1 MRPAHIALLVAGL
14 LVLAISA
21 FGQAFV
27 PIETFSNYQV
37 EIKIMENGDARVTHR
52 ITIRNNDRDS
62 PIVPGIAYLN
72 VFNNQEKN
80 LEIED
85 ISATMANGSRLVHF
99 LQSRGDYFEIRF
111 ELWFPLGPQKEQ
123 EVVIEYTAKNFYP
136 KNGLFRTIQFPVG
149 ESTIP
154 IEKSRILLDS
164 PLAITYAP
172 DAQLENGKWS
182 WNLGTIPSGE
192 SKSIEFE
199 ASNVPLPQLPIKGA
213 YVFYSLVTIVGLI
226 VIVVTASWL
235 RKRRKRGGR

>member
-1 MRPAHIALLVAGL
+1 MRPVHLALLVAGL
-14 LVLAISA
+14 LFLAIVA
-21 FGQAFV
+21 TAQAFL
-27 PIETFSNYQV
+27 PIETFSNYKV
-37 EIKIMENGDARVTHR
+37 EIKLLENGDAHITHR

-80 LEIED
+80 LEIAD
-85 ISATMANGSRLVHF
+85 LSAKMANGSRIVHF
-99 LQSRGDYFEIRF
+99 LQSHGDYYEIRF

-123 EVVIEYTAKNFYP
+123 EVILEYTAKNFYP

-154 IEKSRILLDS
+154 IEKSVISLES

-172 DAQLENGKWS
+172 GARSENNRLE

-199 ASNVPLPQLPIKGA
+199 ASNVPLPALPIKGA
-213 YVFYSLVTIVGLI
+213 YVFYSLLTIIGLTVI
-226 VIVVTASWL
+226 VIGASFL
-235 RKRRKRGGR
+235 RKQRKRDGR